1 MKSADEMDNDY
12 ILDFYNEI
20 FSFLDR
26 AFSNEELNFP
36 EYNYYLT
43 YINENLS
50 ELNHFFKLSKNEI
63 SYYDSDEI
71 DIEVFF
77 LKGKYGISFDN
88 DLKPIIQVKSGSIYS
103 KEKYKE
109 NQQKA
114 LEIYDQLKNEVKTLL
129 EYKYEVEFE

>member
-88 DLKPIIQVKSGSIYS
+88 ELKPIIQVKSGIIYS

-109 NQQKA
+109 NQKNA
-114 LEIYDQLKNEVKTLL
+114 LEIYNQLKIDIKIFLND
-129 EYKYEVEFE
+129 EFEIIF

>member
-1 MKSADEMDNDY
+1 M
-12 ILDFYNEI
+12 
-20 FSFLDR
+20 
-26 AFSNEELNFP
+26 
-36 EYNYYLT
+36 
-43 YINENLS
+43 
-50 ELNHFFKLSKNEI
+50 

-88 DLKPIIQVKSGSIYS
+88 DLKPIIRVKSGIIYS

-114 LEIYDQLKNEVKTLL
+114 LEIYNQLKTEVKALL
-129 EYKYEVEFE
+129 KDDYEIN